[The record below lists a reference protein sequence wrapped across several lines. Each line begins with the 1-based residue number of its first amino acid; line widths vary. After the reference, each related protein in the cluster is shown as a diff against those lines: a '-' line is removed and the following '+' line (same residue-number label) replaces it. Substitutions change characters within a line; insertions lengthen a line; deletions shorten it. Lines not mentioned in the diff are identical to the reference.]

1 MKIQMKCF
9 LNYEYDNSKMRL
21 FVSSDYGSVF
31 IEQYIDYSSWSEN
44 KLKYLD
50 TILDNA
56 INKLISECNNSILN
70 YKISIDDKVNTKFNA
85 KAVIT
90 RIVKENNV
98 KLENL
103 IQKLSISIKEWYIKS
118 YPNDNLG
125 TTLSSTATFLDLNNL
140 LNSRKGD
147 VYKLLGGESDSII
160 RERCFMKLSELTE
173 QEYDTIY
180 TKWLNTED
188 KEDEIEK

>member
-21 FVSSDYGSVF
+21 FVSSDYGPVF

-103 IQKLSISIKEWYIKS
+103 IQKLSISIKEWYIIS

>member
-103 IQKLSISIKEWYIKS
+103 IQKLSISIKEWYIIS

>member
-1 MKIQMKCF
+1 MKCF

-21 FVSSDYGSVF
+21 FVSSDYGPVF